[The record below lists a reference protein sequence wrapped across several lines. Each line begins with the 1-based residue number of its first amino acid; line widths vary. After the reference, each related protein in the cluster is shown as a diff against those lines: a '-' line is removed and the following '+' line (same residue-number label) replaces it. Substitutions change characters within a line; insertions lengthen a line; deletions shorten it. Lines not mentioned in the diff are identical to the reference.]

1 MSEHQTQQSE
11 SPADKSFT
19 GLEVRLELSLSEIG
33 LNFFRQATNPS
44 RYTVNT
50 DQTKRK
56 LEYGD
61 LTGLR
66 VPKRKILLK
75 PYEGFLPT
83 TVKDDWFTF
92 LYAGIETEA
101 SLSFGKTTQSGY
113 NMIIVA
119 YPDPVTGMKIV
130 RGDILATGTQ
140 TGLAVEG
147 GQAVTGTEPEPT
159 VTPSGTE
166 PIQGEPITLT
176 ATGVE

>member
-1 MSEHQTQQSE
+1 MMAEHQTQQSE

-44 RYTVNT
+44 RYTINA
-50 DQTKRK
+50 DPTKRK

-83 TVKDDWFTF
+83 EAKDDWFTI
-92 LYAGIETEA
+92 LNGGIETEA
-101 SLSFGKTTQSGY
+101 SLAFGKTTQSAY
-113 NMIIVA
+113 NMVIVG

-130 RGDILATGTQ
+130 RGDLSATGIE
-140 TGLAVEG
+140 TGLAVDG
-147 GQAVTGTEPEPT
+147 GQPSLEPEPT
-159 VTPSGTE
+159 VTPSGVE
-166 PIQGEPITLT
+166 PVEGEPITLT